1 MGVPN
6 DPDETSLTP
15 AEGTSPLSRC
25 LAACEVKFGDLEAR
39 LVGSN
44 SGTRAEL
51 SYIDLVDIHKRNL
64 EFSELPLE
72 TAVSIASALDVPAAF
87 LLQFDQESAEVA
99 VPRADND
106 ARTLLAILDGSDRQ
120 PVDQVLV
127 EESTGWTADRLETA
141 IRLAN
146 HHLAGTGM
154 RISTDQNDRLVLRLT
169 STNLDGAAVAK
180 FRNAIS
186 EKGQPSKS
194 SDSFEV
200 LSSLWPLVHGDME
213 EFRKTG
219 VDPRSLD
226 ELVSEGVI
234 EPFLDG
240 YWFTPETIKLLDL
253 ELVTVGQMAQRRSD

>member
-1 MGVPN
+1 M
-6 DPDETSLTP
+6 TP
-15 AEGTSPLSRC
+15 TEETSPLSRC

-39 LVGSN
+39 LVGSDT
-44 SGTRAEL
+44 GTRAEL

-87 LLQFDQESAEVA
+87 LLQFDQESAGVTM
-99 VPRADND
+99 PGADND

-120 PVDQVLV
+120 PVDRSLV
-127 EESTGWTADRLETA
+127 EESTGWRADRLGTA

-154 RISTDQNDRLVLRLT
+154 RISPDQNDRLGLRFT

-186 EKGQPSKS
+186 EDEQPSAS
-194 SDSFEV
+194 RDSFEV

-213 EFRKTG
+213 QFRKTG
-219 VDPRSLD
+219 ADPRCLD
-226 ELVSEGVI
+226 ELASEGVI

-253 ELVTVGQMAQRRSD
+253 DLVTVGQMDQRRSD